1 MNMYEKFEKEVLTVL
16 NEEEKI
22 NIPKLE
28 KILSEHF
35 NVLDEENFLDL
46 VTYQH
51 QFAIEKDVI
60 ILFEDVE
67 AYMEAI
73 NILCEKYRI
82 YNPSQR
88 LYNKYDIV
96 KYIYENDKIAIP
108 VFEAKRGASKK
119 AFTIGSMNYTI
130 IPLNGIIYSHRIEKN
145 LDLFVWRKGTSEKIL
160 NLKEILEAERE
171 EVLSRKISEIEN
183 VCEAYGI
190 TPEQFEELREKVYNI
205 KHQYE
210 AEGIK
215 YEEGV

>member
-1 MNMYEKFEKEVLTVL
+1 MNMYEKFENEVLTVL
-16 NEEEKI
+16 NKEEKI

-35 NVLDEENFLDL
+35 NVLNEENFLDL

-73 NILCEKYRI
+73 NVLCEKYRI
-82 YNPSQR
+82 YNPSR
-88 LYNKYDIV
+88 KLYHHYDTV

-119 AFTIGSMNYTI
+119 AFTIGSMNYTV
-130 IPLNGIIYSHRIEKN
+130 IPLSSIIYSRRIEKN

-171 EVLSRKISEIEN
+171 EVLSRKISDIEN

>member
-1 MNMYEKFEKEVLTVL
+1 MNIYEKFENEVLTVL

-28 KILSEHF
+28 KILSKYF

-82 YNPSQR
+82 YNSSNV
-88 LYNKYDIV
+88 LYNNYDVV
-96 KYIYENDKIAIP
+96 KNIYINDKMLIP
-108 VFEAKRGASKK
+108 VFKAKRGASRKS
-119 AFTIGSMNYTI
+119 FQIGSMNYSI
-130 IPLNGIIYSHRIEKN
+130 GSLLSIIYSSNIEKN

-171 EVLSRKISEIEN
+171 EVLSRKISDIEN

-190 TPEQFEELREKVYNI
+190 TPEQFEELREKIHNI
-205 KHQYE
+205 KRNYE
-210 AEGIK
+210 TEGIR
-215 YEEGV
+215 YEEGE

>member
-1 MNMYEKFEKEVLTVL
+1 MNIYEKFEKEISTVL

-22 NIPKLE
+22 NISKLE

-35 NVLDEENFLDL
+35 NVLDDEKFLDL

-51 QFAIEKDVI
+51 QFAIEKNII

-67 AYMEAI
+67 AYFEAI
-73 NILCEKYRI
+73 DILCEKYRI
-82 YNPSQR
+82 YNPTKK
-88 LYNKYDIV
+88 LYHHYDTV

-119 AFTIGSMNYTI
+119 VFTIGSMNYTV
-130 IPLNGIIYSHRIEKN
+130 IPLSSIIYSHRIEKN
-145 LDLFVWRKGTSEKIL
+145 LDLFVWKKVTSEKI
-160 NLKEILEAERE
+160 NDLKEILEAERE
-171 EVLSRKISEIEN
+171 EVLSRKISDIEN

-215 YEEGV
+215 YEEGI

>member
-1 MNMYEKFEKEVLTVL
+1 MNMYEKFENEVLTVL

-73 NILCEKYRI
+73 NILCEKYHI
-82 YNPSQR
+82 YNPSR
-88 LYNKYDIV
+88 KLYHHYDTV

-130 IPLNGIIYSHRIEKN
+130 IPLSSIIYSRRIEKN

>member
-22 NIPKLE
+22 NISELE
-28 KILSEHF
+28 NVLSKYF
-35 NVLDEENFLDL
+35 NVLDDEKFLDL

-60 ILFEDVE
+60 ILFEDAE

-82 YNPSQR
+82 YNPSKR
-88 LYNKYDIV
+88 LYHHYSTV
-96 KYIYENDKIAIP
+96 KYIYENDKMEIP

-130 IPLNGIIYSHRIEKN
+130 IPLSSIIYSHRIEKN
-145 LDLFVWRKGTSEKIL
+145 LDLFIWRKDTSEKIL

-171 EVLSRKISEIEN
+171 EVLSKKISDIEN

-190 TPEQFEELREKVYNI
+190 TSEQFEELREKVFNI